1 MKLYLYHKWGVLGG
15 VCLLASS
22 MWAAPATHVQT
33 FYPSTQTE
41 VRHPATS
48 GVVRQPGTTVAVSKP
63 ATSVRV
69 TQQETSVP
77 VKQNTTSVAVNKPA
91 TTTPVRQL
99 TTTVTVDKPT
109 TTVQVMHPGE
119 PDWQNATGK
128 YTNTFPAAPSRG
140 SADVSKKAPSMMDSY
155 QPPQAKNLKA
165 AKTGGGEEGLGNKVN
180 QAEKDAA
187 AAALN
192 IPKGEEVSLENVLK
206 SSEKDMSK
214 LKQNVEK
221 KVK

>member
-1 MKLYLYHKWGVLGG
+1 MKLYLYHKWGILGG

-22 MWAAPATHVQT
+22 IWAAPATRVQT
-33 FYPSTQTE
+33 FYPSTKTE

-48 GVVRQPGTTVAVSKP
+48 GVVHQPGTTVAVTKP
-63 ATSVRV
+63 ATSIHV
-69 TQQETSVP
+69 TQQETFVS
-77 VKQNTTSVAVNKPA
+77 VKQNATSVAVSKPA
-91 TTTPVRQL
+91 TTVPVRQL
-99 TTTVTVDKPT
+99 TTTVIVDKPT

-119 PDWQNATGK
+119 PDWQKATGG
-128 YTNTFPAAPSRG
+128 YTNTFPTPPSRG
-140 SADVSKKAPSMMDSY
+140 SADVSKNTPSMMSSY

-165 AKTGGGEEGLGNKVN
+165 AQTGGGEEGLGNKVN

-187 AAALN
+187 AASLN

-214 LKQNVEK
+214 LRQTIEK
-221 KVK
+221 KTK